1 VGEAKV
7 VPEMEVMPAVRSN
20 VEAMTRGEID
30 IQITTAKAYPRS
42 IEQFRKKAL
51 GMATI
56 DEDTAASCVYKIPR
70 DNKMIEGGTVR
81 LAEIVAAAYGN
92 LRVQGRVVSE
102 DERNVTLSG
111 GAWDIE
117 NNVLYSVE
125 VRRRITR
132 KDGSRFSDDMVN
144 TTANAGISIAVR
156 NALFRAVPHTY
167 TKEIIEQCK
176 LVARGSAAT
185 LGTRRQKALDWFLA
199 EAKIEAKRVFAGLG
213 IRGIEDITIEHLE
226 TLQGIRTAIREGEL
240 TPEDAFASQLPTTGA
255 AADPVSMVMADLGCT
270 EDEARWIDK
279 AWETLKTPLAG
290 RVVQVKQFKGRL
302 ADLKAL
308 LVSMLPEQTTTDS
321 EPRKPG
327 RPARKKGERTGE
339 PAGTTA
345 GEAPSVAGSSVAYA
359 KDEMAKLAAEN
370 AAIDKEVAEAE
381 KPTPAGKKSG
391 FEF

>member
-30 IQITTAKAYPRS
+30 IQISTAKAYPRS

-70 DNKMIEGGTVR
+70 DNKIIEGGTVR

-308 LVSMLPEQTTTDS
+308 LVSMLPEQATTT
-321 EPRKPG
+321 
-327 RPARKKGERTGE
+327 
-339 PAGTTA
+339 
-345 GEAPSVAGSSVAYA
+345 
-359 KDEMAKLAAEN
+359 AKLVNESVTQADRDLAAKIAAEN

-381 KPTPAGKKSG
+381 KPTPAKKKSG

>member
-56 DEDTAASCVYKIPR
+56 DEDTADSCVYKIPR
-70 DNKMIEGGTVR
+70 DNKIIEGGTVR

-270 EDEARWIDK
+270 EDEARWNDK

-308 LVSMLPEQTTTDS
+308 LVSMLPEQATTTDA
-321 EPRKPG
+321 EPRKPN
-327 RPARKKGERTGE
+327 RLAKKKG
-339 PAGTTA
+339 
-345 GEAPSVAGSSVAYA
+345 
-359 KDEMAKLAAEN
+359 EMAKLVNESVTQADRDLAAKIAAEN

-381 KPTPAGKKSG
+381 KPTPAKKKSG